1 MRSLLCELAHILT
14 LDACRTVADG
24 SGSENAHPTAYPLRT
39 KPIVRASNRIE
50 VQKPLW
56 WSEGGWKETSAFCRK
71 ELRLF
76 WPAVV
81 FWPFRESILSL
92 LPCGLLLGLR

>member
-50 VQKPLW
+50 VA
-56 WSEGGWKETSAFCRK
+56 ETSLVERGRMEGIIGILPERAA
-71 ELRLF
+71 LF